1 MMLLERVAARLNTE
15 PEQLER
21 ESLRVYLERKLRLAE
36 SELFSLAHRYGVQT
50 VFELDDA
57 IQSGRF
63 HEPEAFEDYFRFDY
77 LESERD
83 TLRELLEQL

>member
-1 MMLLERVAARLNTE
+1 MLFEQVAVRLDTT

-21 ESLRVYLERKLRLAE
+21 DSLRLVE

-50 VFELDDA
+50 VFELDEA
-57 IQSGRF
+57 VQSGRF

-83 TLRELLEQL
+83 TLHGLLEQL

>member
-1 MMLLERVAARLNTE
+1 MLLERVAARLNTE

-21 ESLRVYLERKLRLAE
+21 DSLRVYLERKLRLVE

-50 VFELDDA
+50 VFELDEA

-77 LESERD
+77 LESEHD

>member
-1 MMLLERVAARLNTE
+1 MLIEQVAARLNTA
-15 PEQLER
+15 PEELER
-21 ESLRVYLERKLRLAE
+21 ESLRVYLERKLRVVE
-36 SELFSLAHRYGVQT
+36 SELFSLVHRYGVQT
-50 VFELDDA
+50 VFELDGA

-83 TLRELLEQL
+83 TLLELLERL

>member
-1 MMLLERVAARLNTE
+1 MLLEQVATRLNTT
-15 PEQLER
+15 PERLER
-21 ESLRVYLERKLRLAE
+21 ESLRLYLERKLRLVE

-50 VFELDDA
+50 VFELDEA
-57 IQSGRF
+57 VQAGRF
-63 HEPEAFEDYFRFDY
+63 HESEAFEDYFRFDH